1 MANRL
6 IDWQSRGWL
15 VSDEN
20 PLTARVMVNRLW
32 GQLFGAGIV
41 ETAEDVGSSGSP
53 PSNQQ
58 LLDYLARHFQDDLH
72 WSVKGLL
79 RELVLSATYR
89 QESRATPETR
99 QRDPQNRWLSRGPR
113 TRLSAEMVRDQALAV
128 SGLLS
133 DKMYGPPVMPPQPE
147 GVWRSVYNGQ
157 KWTAATGDDR
167 YRRAVYTFW
176 KRTSGYPS
184 MLSFDAPSRD
194 ICTARRIGTNTP
206 LQALTTLNDEAYIE
220 CAKALAKRMQ
230 AAAGPDIRPE
240 LAWAFTEV
248 TGQPASDETLT
259 PVESLFDQAEALY
272 EKNVDLSKKLA
283 NSPAEAARTLA
294 ANAILNL
301 DQALSK

>member
-1 MANRL
+1 MKR
-6 IDWQSRGWL
+6 
-15 VSDEN
+15 
-20 PLTARVMVNRLW
+20 
-32 GQLFGAGIV
+32 
-41 ETAEDVGSSGSP
+41 
-53 PSNQQ
+53 
-58 LLDYLARHFQDDLH
+58 
-72 WSVKGLL
+72 LL

-89 QESRATPETR
+89 QDSRATPETR

-133 DKMYGPPVMPPQPE
+133 EKMYGPPVMPPQPE

-194 ICTARRIGTNTP
+194 ICTARRIDTNTP

-230 AAAGPDIRPE
+230 AAAGPNIRPE

-248 TGQPASDETLT
+248 TGQPAPEETLT
-259 PVESLFDQAEALY
+259 TLEKLFDQAVASY